1 MGAVKM
7 VNTGVY
13 VRVSTDEQA
22 REGFSIRAQEEK
34 LRAYATLKEWN
45 IFSVYADEGISG
57 KDIEGRPAIK
67 QMLADVTS
75 GKVKNVL
82 VYKIDRLTRSTKNL
96 IELVEMFNTHNCAF
110 NSLSESIDT
119 SSATGRMFLKIV
131 GIFAEFERENLSER
145 TRLGFERKAKEG
157 YSLCSHISSFG
168 YNRENGNRIQEIN
181 EEEAAT
187 VRRIFKMYLHD
198 DFTFSQIA
206 DTLNNENVTTK
217 LNKAW
222 ITRGVRNV
230 LSNPNYVGKV
240 RYSMEDETRYFE
252 VDGHHAPI
260 VDETT
265 YYQVQEKIGKIQK
278 ITKTKRPT
286 EEVYFCGVLSCK
298 LCDGKYTTHWQ
309 HRKDTASGKTITH
322 VSYRCVNKNSTL
334 QKCCNAKII
343 AHSKVEKAFENYL
356 ANYEDCQ
363 TQTEKPQH
371 DNSAEIA
378 TMTAEVKQIEKKTA
392 EIINLFVASAIDF
405 NTYQGMVKA
414 SNERRGELE
423 SRLILLQ
430 NAQKEKAITYSA
442 KDIITNFRKN
452 WGKLKNVERLQFMQK
467 FIKKVIIYS
476 NPEKYHGEI
485 VIDEIVFNEF

>member
-1 MGAVKM
+1 
-7 VNTGVY
+7 
-13 VRVSTDEQA
+13 
-22 REGFSIRAQEEK
+22 
-34 LRAYATLKEWN
+34 
-45 IFSVYADEGISG
+45 
-57 KDIEGRPAIK
+57 
-67 QMLADVTS
+67 
-75 GKVKNVL
+75 
-82 VYKIDRLTRSTKNL
+82 
-96 IELVEMFNTHNCAF
+96 
-110 NSLSESIDT
+110 
-119 SSATGRMFLKIV
+119 V

-298 LCDGKYTTHWQ
+298 LCGGKYTTHWQ
-309 HRKDTASGKTITH
+309 HRKDTATGKTITH

-363 TQTEKPQH
+363 TQTEKPQQ

-392 EIINLFVASAIDF
+392 EIINLFVANSIDF
-405 NTYQGMVKA
+405 PTYQGMVKA

-430 NAQKEKAITYSA
+430 NAQKEKSITYNT

-452 WGKLKNVERLQFMQK
+452 WGKLKNEERLKFMQK
-467 FIKKVIIYS
+467 FIKKVIVYS
-476 NPEKYHGEI
+476 NPEKYHGDI
-485 VIDEIVFNEF
+485 IIDEILFNAF